1 VISDLHLGDGSNRDT
16 FAGNGREKSLYIFLD
31 HVEAEG
37 GELIVAGDLLE
48 MMWWDVDVIV
58 SRYGGVLDRL
68 TEMDAAYVL
77 GNHDAPIARMAEVAQ
92 LHPFLETA
100 HQMVIR
106 SIGGKTFKIMHGHEA
121 DILSGQSIVNC
132 DQFLEN
138 LPRRSEGSNGNGI
151 ISKDEMCNLLLRFG
165 EYAQKILR
173 WVTSSVNARLYDLEH
188 LRCIGGLRGISRT
201 LRTRKMI
208 KRYVGELSQGDY
220 DVAVVGHT
228 HRPGEIGSWYFNSGS
243 WTGPTNNFIRIS
255 PCGAVEIFDWSSKG
269 PSIIC
274 GAAN

>member
-16 FAGNGREKSLYIFLD
+16 FAGNGREKSLYVFLD

-58 SRYGGVLDRL
+58 SRYGEVLDRL

-77 GNHDAPIARMAEVAQ
+77 GNHDAPVARMTEAGE
-92 LHPFLETA
+92 LHPFLKKVDEKL
-100 HQMVIR
+100 IR
-106 SIGGKTFKIMHGHEA
+106 TIGGKTFKIMHGHEA
-121 DILSGQSIVNC
+121 DVLSGKSIVNC

-138 LPRRSEGSNGNGI
+138 LPNGCEDSKGGSI
-151 ISKDEMCNLLLRFG
+151 ISRDELYKLLSRFG
-165 EYAQKILR
+165 EYAQKMLR
-173 WVTSSVNARLYDLEH
+173 WVTSSVNARLYDWEH
-188 LRCIGGLRGISRT
+188 VGCIGKLRGISRT
-201 LRTRKMI
+201 LRTRKMV
-208 KRYVGELSQGDY
+208 KRYMGELNQGDY

-255 PCGAVEIFDWSSKG
+255 PCGGVEVFEWSSKG
-269 PSIIC
+269 PSILS